1 MADYS
6 LDSLYPLKKADTKRT
21 ARMLAR
27 AFVDDPLMLFAYGV
41 GDKERSS
48 EGGYY
53 YFQIPLKYCLRY
65 GEVYAPTSDIEGA
78 AAWMP
83 SSKWPITF
91 WKMMRVTSIWLM
103 MKMVCKFGI
112 GMMNRMMPVG
122 RHLDETH
129 KRLAPSD
136 HFYLQTL
143 GVDPEHQGKGYASRL
158 LKPMFARL
166 DEEGMPCYLETFTE
180 KDVQIYSHFGFD
192 VLEESE
198 VRDTG
203 ITSWAMLRQPG

>member
-1 MADYS
+1 MADYT
-6 LDSLYPLKKADTKRT
+6 LDSLYPLKKVDTKRA

-27 AFVDDPLMLFAYGV
+27 AFLDDPLVLFAYG
-41 GDKERSS
+41 DDDENRSS

-53 YFQIPLKYCLRY
+53 YFQFPLNYCLHY
-65 GEVYAPTSDIEGA
+65 GEVYAPSSDLEGA

-83 SSKWPITF
+83 SNKWPITF
-91 WKMMRVTSIWLM
+91 WKMVRVTSIWLM
-103 MKMVCKFGI
+103 MKVVCKFGI
-112 GMMNRMMPVG
+112 KMMRRMMPLG
-122 RHLDETH
+122 RHLDESH
-129 KRLAPSD
+129 RRLAPFD

-180 KDVQIYSHFGFD
+180 KDVQIYTHFGFD
-192 VLEESE
+192 MLEESE
-198 VRDTG
+198 VPDTG

>member
-6 LDSLYPLKKADTKRT
+6 VHSLYRLKEEDTDCA

-27 AFVDDPLMLFAYGV
+27 AFVHDPLMLFAYGD
-41 GDKERSS
+41 GSEERST

-53 YFQIPLKYCLRY
+53 YFQFPLKYCLHY
-65 GEVYAPTSDIEGA
+65 GEVYAPTSDLEGA

-83 SSKWPITF
+83 SDKWPITF
-91 WKMMRVTSIWLM
+91 WKMIRVTSIWLM
-103 MKMVCKFGI
+103 MKVVCKFGI
-112 GMMNRMMPVG
+112 GIMNRMMPVG

-129 KRLAPSD
+129 KRLAPFD
-136 HFYLQTL
+136 HLYLQTL

-166 DEEGMPCYLETFTE
+166 DEEGTPCYLETFTE
-180 KDVQIYSHFGFD
+180 KDVQIYTHFGFEM
-192 VLEESE
+192 LEES
-198 VRDTG
+198 VVPDTD